1 MTANGSDREE
11 DNMRNSDRHKRLKRL
26 EQQEKP
32 KTQTPIFIDGLENG
46 QQEIHTLKRGRKQL
60 LSKAELEQCPDDR
73 PVFID
78 DI

>member
-1 MTANGSDREE
+1 
-11 DNMRNSDRHKRLKRL
+11 MRNSDRHKRLKRL
-26 EQQEKP
+26 E
-32 KTQTPIFIDGLENG
+32 

-60 LSKAELEQCPDDR
+60 LSKAEFEQCADDR